1 MKKDS
6 SDLNISHQ
14 DEERLPSEAEQQRS
28 KLSKQFS
35 QMMDNVQGN
44 IFIAGQRLNDLT
56 GYSAIEKLKKDIE
69 FYGENPI
76 VGGKPTSYVWGGPIA
91 ETQLLYS
98 LESRLR
104 EARSL
109 VRTTKETYS
118 AAINR
123 RSASQRE
130 VNELLQRKHAWSSA
144 DLERFTSLY
153 RSDHANEVA
162 EAESHEAITH
172 AERELEE
179 AASRLNRA
187 MLSRYHE
194 EQIWSDKI
202 RRMSTWGTWGLMGV
216 NVLLFLVFQIAVEP
230 WRRQRLVRGFED
242 KVKQAIENT
251 SQLSSTHVDMAV
263 PRSTEIITGRPV
275 EESVVPESG
284 SEAGSVTTTNS
295 PDMPTEPASSSHDSA
310 TLKPEL
316 RSMQHSFL
324 TEDAMSFEYWT
335 DYVLSFFSDR
345 LVLLSQRD
353 LTIVSLQS
361 AAAGAAAMGLLIAIF
376 RPHWSVTWY
385 KILSSGLTLW
395 IFAPCNLFDYS
406 WGCI

>member
-1 MKKDS
+1 
-6 SDLNISHQ
+6 
-14 DEERLPSEAEQQRS
+14 
-28 KLSKQFS
+28 
-35 QMMDNVQGN
+35 
-44 IFIAGQRLNDLT
+44 
-56 GYSAIEKLKKDIE
+56 
-69 FYGENPI
+69 
-76 VGGKPTSYVWGGPIA
+76 
-91 ETQLLYS
+91 
-98 LESRLR
+98 
-104 EARSL
+104 
-109 VRTTKETYS
+109 
-118 AAINR
+118 
-123 RSASQRE
+123 

-179 AASRLNRA
+179 AASKLNRA

-242 KVKQAIENT
+242 KVKQAIESN

-263 PRSTEIITGRPV
+263 PRGTEIIAGRPV
-275 EESVVPESG
+275 EESFVPESG

-295 PDMPTEPASSSHDSA
+295 ADMPAEPASPSHDSA
-310 TLKPEL
+310 TSKPEL

-376 RPHWSVTWY
+376 RPH
-385 KILSSGLTLW
+385 
-395 IFAPCNLFDYS
+395 
-406 WGCI
+406 